1 MKTFEDLF
9 LHFLQDMYFA
19 EQSIL
24 KILPEMVEAAQNRKL
39 KKSLSD
45 HIEETKEQIKRIERA
60 FDEMG
65 KPVEAVTCEAILGLL
80 QETEDVLKEVGS
92 PGPIMDAGLMACA
105 QSIEHYEIARFRT
118 LTSWATSQGMNKVA
132 PHLLKALNVE
142 RAKNA
147 SLNEL
152 ALSEVFEEAMQA

>member
-24 KILPEMVEAAQNRKL
+24 KMLPTMVEAARNPKL

-45 HIEETKEQIKRIERA
+45 HVEETKEQIKRIERA
-60 FDEMG
+60 FGALG

-80 QETEDVLKEVGS
+80 QETEDVLKETGD
-92 PGPIMDAGLMACA
+92 PGPIQDAGIMACA
-105 QSIEHYEIARFRT
+105 QAIEHYEIARFRT
-118 LTSWATSQGMNKVA
+118 LTAWAHSQGLHDVA

-147 SLNEL
+147 TLNEL